1 MKVCNLQITL
11 EKAVT
16 DEEFVKAEEI
26 KQEVTKLREELKN
39 KEDELKGP
47 VVLDTQ
53 DEALVCCDF
62 PTNAFNLFLQLV
74 GASND
79 NRSQHSVQMPC
90 HFVRA
95 AER

>member
-16 DEEFVKAEEI
+16 DEEFTKAEEI
-26 KQEVTKLREELKN
+26 KQEVSKLREELKN

-53 DEALVCCDF
+53 DEALVCRNF
-62 PTNAFNLFLQLV
+62 TTIAL
-74 GASND
+74 
-79 NRSQHSVQMPC
+79 
-90 HFVRA
+90 
-95 AER
+95 

>member
-16 DEEFVKAEEI
+16 DEEFTKAEEI
-26 KQEVTKLREELKN
+26 KQEVSKLREELKN

-53 DEALVCCDF
+53 DEALVC
-62 PTNAFNLFLQLV
+62 
-74 GASND
+74 SN
-79 NRSQHSVQMPC
+79 
-90 HFVRA
+90 FA
-95 AER
+95 TIAL